1 MTDNSSPDNSTFVIS
16 GGSGSVSFMPTA
28 NTKFFIGRSTE
39 TVQSITTK
47 RLVVD
52 GIDVF
57 NELKNLKTEIEN
69 LKAK

>member
-1 MTDNSSPDNSTFVIS
+1 
-16 GGSGSVSFMPTA
+16 MPTA

-39 TVQSITTK
+39 TVQLITTK

-57 NELKNLKTEIEN
+57 NELKKLKTEIEN
-69 LKAK
+69 SKAK

>member
-1 MTDNSSPDNSTFVIS
+1 
-16 GGSGSVSFMPTA
+16 MPTA

-57 NELKNLKTEIEN
+57 NELKKLKTEIEN
-69 LKAK
+69 SKAK